1 MTEREKI
8 KIQAEN
14 LSFFYGT
21 HRILNKVSVNVM
33 KETITAIIGPS
44 GQGKSTFLMI
54 MNRLWEHIPQA
65 RMTGRV
71 EMVLQNR
78 LIDIYDSSVS
88 LPDLRRSVGMVFQKP
103 NPLPM
108 SIFKNV
114 AFPLKLAGLH
124 DRSQTEMKVEDAL
137 REAFLWDEVK
147 DRLDKD
153 ARSLSGGQ
161 QQRLCIARALIVGP
175 EVMLMDEPTSSLDA
189 RAAAIIE
196 ELMITMK
203 KHCTILLVSHLM
215 GQVSRL
221 ADTVMELEDGMIFP
235 LTNAS
240 KSCCQ

>member
-1 MTEREKI
+1 MTEEKMI
-8 KIQAEN
+8 KIRADN

-21 HRILNKVSVNVM
+21 HQILNKVSVNFT
-33 KETITAIIGPS
+33 KEAITAIIGPS

-54 MNRLWEHIPQA
+54 MNRLWEHIPKA

-71 EMVLQNR
+71 EMVLKNR
-78 LIDIYDSSVS
+78 LTNIYDPLVS

-108 SIFKNV
+108 SIYKNV

-153 ARSLSGGQ
+153 ARGLSGGQ

-175 EVMLMDEPTSSLDA
+175 EVMLLDEPTSSLDT

-196 ELMITMK
+196 ELMVTLK
-203 KHCTILLVSHLM
+203 KHCTILLVSHM
-215 GQVSRL
+215 MEQVSRL
-221 ADTVMELEDGMIFP
+221 ADTVIELEEGKIST
-235 LTNAS
+235 L
-240 KSCCQ
+240 